1 MNVHAGTA
9 ANTVSFK
16 MRPKKILQMAFN
28 QVLLILP
35 AVLMA
40 WMLVT
45 REKDW
50 GSERYLFIF
59 LDICLFLLVA
69 AGVYS
74 IFRARLS
81 FTPQGVDFRS
91 LRNIH
96 ADWSEAITLEEEK
109 GETYL
114 LVEQKGANGQPF
126 RTRIPL
132 SWFGEINL
140 KQKSSPD
147 PLVKSLRGFVPR
159 LFER

>member
-16 MRPKKILQMAFN
+16 IRPKKILQMAFN

-35 AVLMA
+35 ALLMA
-40 WMLVT
+40 WMLIT
-45 REKDW
+45 RENDW

-59 LDICLFLLVA
+59 LDVCLFLLVA

-81 FTPQGVDFRS
+81 FSPQGVDFRS

-96 ADWSEAITLEEEK
+96 ADWSKVIKLEEEK

-114 LVEQKGANGQPF
+114 LVEQSGTKGQPF
-126 RTRIPL
+126 TTRIPL
-132 SWFGEINL
+132 SWFGEIDL

-147 PLVKSLRGFVPR
+147 P
-159 LFER
+159 